1 MLVRLLYAAVLLSV
15 LGAFPRTASVRA
27 HGGRAPSAAAAETPA
42 WAPRPLPERYCSA
55 GSDVDIEG
63 DPDFAVPR
71 IHR

>member
-15 LGAFPRTASVRA
+15 LGAFPRASVRA
-27 HGGRAPSAAAAETPA
+27 RGGRAPVAAAAETPA
-42 WAPRPLPERYCSA
+42 WAPRPLPDRYCAA